1 MFAWI
6 QQLLGI
12 DSASTPEEQRTNLRR
27 RMQRETEEI
36 LNHELEL
43 SRSGLRRLSPAQSAA
58 LRRRNSIDGA
68 GQA

>member
-6 QQLLGI
+6 QQMLGI
-12 DSASTPEEQRTNLRR
+12 DIASTPEEHRTHLRR

-43 SRSGLRRLSPAQSAA
+43 SSSGLRRLSRAQSAA
-58 LRRRNSIDGA
+58 LRRRGSTDG
-68 GQA
+68 GSQA

>member
-12 DSASTPEEQRTNLRR
+12 DSSLTPEEHRTNLRQ
-27 RMQRETEEI
+27 RMHRETEDV

-43 SRSGLRRLSPAQSAA
+43 SNSGLRRLSRAQSAA
-58 LRRRNSIDGA
+58 LRRSGGIDGA

>member
-12 DSASTPEEQRTNLRR
+12 DSTATPEEHRASLRQ
-27 RMQRETEEI
+27 RMQLQTEDD

-43 SRSGLRRLSPAQSAA
+43 TNSGLRRLSRAQAA
-58 LRRRNSIDGA
+58 ASRRRGGIDGA

>member
-27 RMQRETEEI
+27 RMQRETEEM
-36 LNHELEL
+36 LNHELDL
-43 SRSGLRRLSPAQSAA
+43 SASGLRRLSRAQAA
-58 LRRRNSIDGA
+58 AVRRRGGIDGA

>member
-12 DSASTPEEQRTNLRR
+12 DSASTPEEHRTNLRR
-27 RMQRETEEI
+27 RMQRETEQI
-36 LNHELEL
+36 LNQELEL
-43 SRSGLRRLSPAQSAA
+43 SSSGLHRLSRAQSAA
-58 LRRRNSIDGA
+58 LHHRGSIDGA

>member
-1 MFAWI
+1 MFTWI

-12 DSASTPEEQRTNLRR
+12 DSGATPEEQRTHLRQ
-27 RMQRETEEI
+27 RMQRETELV

-43 SRSGLRRLSPAQSAA
+43 SSSGLRRLSRAQTAA
-58 LRRRNSIDGA
+58 LHRQGGIDGA

>member
-12 DSASTPEEQRTNLRR
+12 NSASTPEEHRTHLRR

-36 LNHELEL
+36 LKHELEL
-43 SRSGLRRLSPAQSAA
+43 SSSGLRRLSRAQSAA
-58 LRRRNSIDGA
+58 LRRRASTDGG

>member
-12 DSASTPEEQRTNLRR
+12 DSASTPEGHRANLRW
-27 RMQRETEEI
+27 RMHRETEEI

-43 SRSGLRRLSPAQSAA
+43 SSSGLRRLSRAQSAA
-58 LRRRNSIDGA
+58 LRRRGSTDGG

>member
-12 DSASTPEEQRTNLRR
+12 DSAATLEEHRTNLRR
-27 RMQRETEEI
+27 RMQWETEQI

-43 SRSGLRRLSPAQSAA
+43 SNSGLRRLSRAQSAA
-58 LRRRNSIDGA
+58 LRRRASTDGA

>member
-12 DSASTPEEQRTNLRR
+12 DSSSTPEAHRTNLRR
-27 RMQRETEEI
+27 KMQRETEEI

-43 SRSGLRRLSPAQSAA
+43 SSSGLRRLSRTQSAA
-58 LRRRNSIDGA
+58 LRRRGIIDGG